1 MAQVMSPGFEECLF
15 EDEPGIKLVV
25 GDAEATFLPG
35 VGMTGV
41 SLRHRGNEYLEMPGG
56 VAGLRERSTAG
67 LPLLAPWAN
76 RLSTWEYTVGD
87 THVDL
92 TGSSLPTRD
101 NNDLPIHGLLLA
113 SVDWQIDD
121 QRTDR
126 GRARLDASIDVDMP
140 EFPFRHR
147 LTLTVS
153 LGGDH
158 LEVTTTL
165 TPTGRERVPVSFG
178 WHPYLRLAESPR
190 SDWLLRLPARDH
202 IALDQF
208 GIPTGDA
215 TYEKAENSPVANRT
229 FDDLYKIRQGRHL
242 SIEMGELA
250 LEMHCGSGYE
260 YFQVWVPPGRRF
272 LALEPMVAP
281 TNALIDGT
289 APLVTRGD
297 AYSALFEVRL
307 GT

>member
-1 MAQVMSPGFEECLF
+1 MSPGFEECLF
-15 EDEPGIKLVV
+15 EGEPGIKLVT
-25 GDAEATFLPG
+25 GEAEATFLPR

-56 VAGLRERSTAG
+56 VAGLREQSTAG

-76 RLSTWEYTVGD
+76 RLSSWEYTVGE

-92 TGSSLPTRD
+92 TGSSLAPRD

-121 QRTDR
+121 QTTDR

-147 LTLTVS
+147 LSLTVS
-153 LGGDH
+153 LAGDH
-158 LEVTTTL
+158 LEVITNL
-165 TPTGRERVPVSFG
+165 TPTGRQDVPVSFG
-178 WHPYLRLAESPR
+178 WHPYLRLAQSPR

-202 IALDQF
+202 VALDQF

-215 TYEKAENSPVANRT
+215 NYEEAESSPVAKRT

-242 SIEMGELA
+242 AIEMGELG
-250 LEMHCGSGYE
+250 LEMHCGPGYE
-260 YFQVWVPPGRRF
+260 YFQVWVPPGREF

-289 APLVTRGD
+289 APLVSPGET
-297 AYSALFEVRL
+297 YSALFKVSL
-307 GT
+307 GI

>member
-1 MAQVMSPGFEECLF
+1 MSPGFEECLF
-15 EDEPGIKLVV
+15 QGEPGIKLIA
-25 GDAEATFLPG
+25 GETEAIFLPR

-41 SLRHRGNEYLEMPGG
+41 SLRHRGNEYLDMPGG
-56 VAGLRERSTAG
+56 VAGLRGRSTAG

-76 RLSTWEYTVGD
+76 RLSSWEYAVGGRR
-87 THVDL
+87 VDL
-92 TGSSLPTRD
+92 KESPVPPRD
-101 NNDLPIHGLLLA
+101 SNGLPIHGLLLA
-113 SVDWQIDD
+113 SADWQIDGK
-121 QRTDR
+121 RTSR

-147 LTLTVS
+147 LALAVA
-153 LGGDH
+153 LGGDY

-165 TPTGRERVPVSFG
+165 TPTGRQNVPVSFG
-178 WHPYLRLAESPR
+178 WHPYLRLAQGHRE
-190 SDWLLRLPARDH
+190 DWLLRLPARDH

-208 GIPTGDA
+208 SIPNGSV
-215 TYEKAENSPVANRT
+215 TYEKAEKSPIANRT
-229 FDDLYKIRQGRHL
+229 FDDLYRIRRGRRL
-242 SIEMGELA
+242 SIESDDLA

-281 TNALIDGT
+281 TNALVEGT
-289 APLVTRGD
+289 APLVSRGD
-297 AYSALFEVRL
+297 AYSALFSVRL

>member
-1 MAQVMSPGFEECLF
+1 MVA
-15 EDEPGIKLVV
+15 
-25 GDAEATFLPG
+25 GDAEATFLPR
-35 VGMTGV
+35 VGLTGV
-41 SLRHRGNEYLEMPGG
+41 SLRHRGNEYLEIPGG
-56 VAGLRERSTAG
+56 VPGLRARSTAG

-76 RLSTWEYTVGD
+76 RLSAWEYTVGD

-101 NNDLPIHGLLLA
+101 NNDLPIHGLLLG
-113 SVDWQIDD
+113 SDGWQIDG
-121 QRTDR
+121 QRTSR
-126 GRARLDASIDVDMP
+126 GRATLDASIDVDLP
-140 EFPFRHR
+140 EFPFHHR
-147 LTLTVS
+147 LSLTFS

-165 TPTGRERVPVSFG
+165 TPTGRQDVPVSFG
-178 WHPYLRLAESPR
+178 WHPYLSLAESPR

-208 GIPTGDA
+208 GIPTGHI
-215 TYEKAENSPVANRT
+215 TYEKAEDSPVANRT
-229 FDDLYKIRQGRHL
+229 FDDLYRIRRGQRL
-242 SIEMGELA
+242 SIEAGELA

-260 YFQVWVPPGRRF
+260 YFQVWVPSGRRF

-281 TNALIDGT
+281 TNALRDGT

-297 AYSALFEVRL
+297 AYSAVFEVRL